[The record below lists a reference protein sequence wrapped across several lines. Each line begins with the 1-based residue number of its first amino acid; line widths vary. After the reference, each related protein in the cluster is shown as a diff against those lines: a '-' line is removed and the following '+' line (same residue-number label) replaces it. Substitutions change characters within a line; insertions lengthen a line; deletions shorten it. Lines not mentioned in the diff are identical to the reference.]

1 MGCTRNGCIALLHLD
16 SGDLP
21 TGQEGTAKIR
31 PTRLASAPAGDNLQC
46 SPYGE
51 DNFYKMALKMVYT
64 QTNDYLR
71 LFLLTMNDN

>member
-16 SGDLP
+16 SGV
-21 TGQEGTAKIR
+21 TGKIR
-31 PTRLASAPAGDNLQC
+31 LTRLDSAPTGDNLQC

-64 QTNDYLR
+64 QSNDYLR
-71 LFLLTMNDN
+71 LFHLSMNNN